1 MWNPPLVLGGQ
12 ASNPRNRQDLE
23 PVYPIFG
30 KMEDKGKQV
39 ASTNKFLTKLFPN
52 KVVIYMP
59 QDEAL
64 LSTWKQQL
72 DQDAETLTVKE
83 NFNSLKTVLS
93 RIVLECNGLET
104 LCIKDHNFSVKSA
117 EKVVGWAL
125 SHHVMRN
132 TQADVDMRLV
142 LSLVRLLYL
151 NAKLFH

>member
-1 MWNPPLVLGGQ
+1 
-12 ASNPRNRQDLE
+12 
-23 PVYPIFG
+23 
-30 KMEDKGKQV
+30 MEDKGKQI

-93 RIVLECNGLET
+93 RIGLECNGLET

-142 LSLVRLLYL
+142 LSPVRLCTPYRD
-151 NAKLFH
+151 N